1 MSTKDLR
8 NTSLS
13 GSSTPPLIAPHYGST
28 VPPPRSEPESARYA
42 RSATGGRF
50 LSSLHGLLNII
61 IIVSKDFI
69 FIE

>member
-1 MSTKDLR
+1 MSTKELR
-8 NTSLS
+8 NTPLS
-13 GSSTPPLIAPHYGST
+13 GSSTPPLVAPHYGST
-28 VPPPRSEPESARYA
+28 ATPERSEPENARYA

-50 LSSLHGLLNII
+50 LSSLPGLLNII